1 MKTERG
7 LFHLQAL
14 HSWSKSAAPN
24 ALMQEADGSLCVF
37 FSSLFMVS
45 SIPATEVTSIPPM

>member
-37 FSSLFMVS
+37 LSSLFMVL

>member
-24 ALMQEADGSLCVF
+24 ALMQDGSLCVF
-37 FSSLFMVS
+37 LSFLFMVS